1 MTAPLRLRGMETMKV
16 IFDTDP
22 GVDDAMALMLLARC
36 AEVELLGVCTIFG
49 NGPIDTTTRNALF
62 LAERLGLAAGV
73 HRGAGAALD
82 GTVHAP
88 PVQVHGHNALGDIE
102 VPANVGRDVSRQ
114 SAHAFIVDTLRRHP
128 GEVSLVAVGPLTNLA
143 LALRSAPDIAGLARE
158 VVVMGGAFGHHGHS
172 GNVSPFAEAN
182 IYCDPV
188 AADEVFAARWPVTIV
203 GLDVTHQTVMTTPY
217 LQALAQ
223 ESGTLGPLIWDISRV
238 YQAFH
243 HDTGVAD
250 GFYVHDASA
259 VACLLAPALFGTVR
273 APVVVDTQGE
283 TLGRTRLEQA
293 PGAAFTRTAQTVCVE
308 VDAQGVLDLYRERL
322 RVARPGPGG

>member
-1 MTAPLRLRGMETMKV
+1 MDTLKKV

-36 AEVELLGVCTIFG
+36 AEVELLGVCTVFG
-49 NGPIDTTTRNALF
+49 NGHIDTTTRNALF

-102 VPANVGRDVSRQ
+102 LPAQPGLDVSGQ
-114 SAHAFIVDTLRRHP
+114 SAHEFIVETLRRHP
-128 GEVSLVAVGPLTNLA
+128 GEVSLLAVGPLTNLA
-143 LALRSAPDIAGLARE
+143 LALRSAPDIAELARE
-158 VVVMGGAFGHHGHS
+158 VVVMGGAFGHHGHG

-182 IYCDPV
+182 VYCDPA

-203 GLDVTHQTVMTTPY
+203 GLDVTHQTVMSTPY
-217 LQALAQ
+217 LRALAQ
-223 ESGTLGPLIWDISRV
+223 ESGELGSLIWEISRV
-238 YQAFH
+238 YQAFYRG
-243 HDTGVAD
+243 TGVAD

-273 APVVVDTQGE
+273 APVAVDMQGE
-283 TLGRTRLEQA
+283 AVGRTRLEAA
-293 PGAAFTRTAQTVCVE
+293 PGAASERPAQTVCID
-308 VDAQGVLDLYRERL
+308 VDSAGVLELYRERL
-322 RVARPGPGG
+322 RVPASGCGG